1 MRYHFRILTTAQLL
15 LASALATTAIAP
27 LHAQAERDFSFD
39 LPEQPLADALDAIA
53 RTSGESMVAPAEIV
67 ERRQAPAVRG
77 AYTVREALDL
87 VLADSGLRIRRIGSA
102 YVVEGEALAFDRQAS
117 AGAGTTDT
125 EILVTGTRLRGTA
138 PASTVIRIDREEIR
152 RAGQANLGEVARSL
166 PQSFG
171 GGQNPGI
178 GFNVPNSS
186 GVNVGSGAS
195 FNLRGLGSDATLTLL
210 NGKRLPYSSSA
221 NSIDVSAI
229 PVLAVDR
236 IEIVPDGSSALYGS
250 DAVAGVV
257 NIVLRDRIDGIETSA
272 RLGASTEGGNVQQNY
287 SAIAGTGWDSG
298 SGFIAYEYE
307 DVTGIRSDS
316 RDYAASRP
324 GQALMPPTKS
334 HRVLANIEQ
343 ALPGGLR
350 LVIDALYNT
359 RQSARRYATNPA
371 GDLALSSTNQP
382 FDVETYALAPSLGAS
397 LGTWQLT
404 LGGTYGRDVTE
415 FRGDFFTGTTLT
427 GSTGGEYTNLS
438 RSLEAGASGELLA
451 LPAGPLRLA
460 LGAGLRVNDFELFR
474 GAGVLSNIDARQNSR
489 FAYAEAGIP
498 LVSPGMDVPFIERLE
513 LNAALRHERYRG
525 IGKVTTPKLGL
536 IYAPVP
542 DLTLKAS
549 WGRSFRAPTFI
560 QQFQVRQAILLPAAV
575 FTGSDFPAG
584 STALVMFG
592 GNPDLVPE
600 RARSWSVS
608 AAVQP
613 RAIPGLSVEASYFA
627 TRYIDRI
634 VAPVPFLALALSDPL
649 YAGQVTLDPSEATQ
663 TDLIASS
670 NQFLNLTGAGYDP
683 ELVVALVDT
692 SNVNAGRQRIR
703 GVDLLLRYEIA
714 LGSDQTLSISG
725 NASHLDS
732 EQQLTAQQPARP
744 LAGLLFSPPK
754 WRARGSITWSSG
766 PVSASAFLSR
776 IGGVTDPRTAP
787 EQDIRGMT
795 TVDLSA
801 SYRVPSDGGRIFR
814 DLAVGIAVQNV
825 FDADPAA
832 IATTAP
838 TDTPY
843 DSTNYSPAGR
853 VVSVQVSK
861 TW

>member
-15 LASALATTAIAP
+15 LASALATTAITP
-27 LHAQAERDFSFD
+27 LHAQAERQFAFD
-39 LPEQPLADALDAIA
+39 MPAQPLELSLEAIA
-53 RTSGESMVAPAEIV
+53 IASGQSVIASTEIV
-67 ERRQAPAVRG
+67 DGRQAPAVRG

-87 VLADSGLRIRRIGSA
+87 VLAGSGLRLRRAGAAYLVESA
-102 YVVEGEALAFDRQAS
+102 SQEPDRQAS
-117 AGAGTTDT
+117 GGESAAHS
-125 EILVTGTRLRGTA
+125 EILVTGTRLRGMA
-138 PASTVIRIDREEIR
+138 PASTLIRIDGEEIR
-152 RAGQANLGEVARSL
+152 RAGQANLGEVARAL

-229 PVLAVDR
+229 PVMAVDR

-257 NIVLRDRIDGIETSA
+257 NIVLRDRVDGIETSA

-307 DVTGIRSDS
+307 DVTGIRSNS

-343 ALPGGLR
+343 AIPGGLQ
-350 LVIDALYNT
+350 LEIDALYNT

-382 FDVETYALAPSLGAS
+382 FDVETYALAPTLGANI
-397 LGTWQLT
+397 GTWRLA

-415 FRGDFFTGTTLT
+415 FRGEFFTGTTLT
-427 GSTGGEYTNLS
+427 GSTRGVYTNRS
-438 RSLEAGASGELLA
+438 RSIEAGGSGELFA

-474 GAGVLSNIDARQNSR
+474 GVAVLSNIDARQSSR
-489 FAYAEAGIP
+489 FAYAEVGIP
-498 LVSPGMDVPFIERLE
+498 LVSPTMDIPLVERLE
-513 LNAALRHERYRG
+513 VNAAGRHERYRG

-560 QQFQVRQAILLPAAV
+560 QQFQVRQAALLPAAV
-575 FTGSDFPAG
+575 FTGTDFPAG

-592 GNPDLVPE
+592 GNPDLAPE
-600 RARSWSVS
+600 RASSWSIS
-608 AAVQP
+608 AAVEP
-613 RAIPGLSVEASYFA
+613 RAIPGLSLEASYFA

-634 VAPVPFLALALSDPL
+634 VAPVPFLTLALSDPL
-649 YAGQVTLDPSEATQ
+649 YAGQVTLDPSAATQ
-663 TDLIASS
+663 ADLIASS
-670 NQFLNLTGAGYDP
+670 NQFLDLTGAGYDP
-683 ELVVALVDT
+683 DLVVALVDT
-692 SNVNAGRQRIR
+692 SNVNAGRQNIR
-703 GVDLLLRYEIA
+703 GVDLLLRYDIA
-714 LGSDQTLSISG
+714 LGPDQTLSVSG
-725 NASHLDS
+725 NASYLDS
-732 EQQLTAQQPARP
+732 EQQLTALQPVRP
-744 LAGLLFSPPK
+744 LAGQLFSPPT
-754 WRARGSITWSSG
+754 WRARGSVTWTTG
-766 PVSASAFLSR
+766 TVTTSAFVSR
-776 IGGVTDPRTAP
+776 VGGVTDPRRSPP
-787 EQDIRGMT
+787 ETIRGMT
-795 TVDLSA
+795 TLDLSA
-801 SYRVPSDGGRIFR
+801 YYRVSDAAEGLLR
-814 DLAVGIAVQNV
+814 DLSIGIAVQNV
-825 FDADPAA
+825 FNREPAT

-861 TW
+861 SW